1 MTGEYHADDERFTLA
16 STDYGFRLPPR
27 QGALGG
33 TSSSPFAP
41 KSVSGERAYADY
53 DTFSALAWAD
63 WSGGMGQEKATD
75 ATMYYTAYNV
85 DARSGQLIIGPQTT
99 TATSPTMP
107 SIATVYD
114 TWLDF
119 GAASTFTGYAT
130 KWVAPVD
137 ATGNALYRVWVALKA
152 LRAVAEITVK
162 LYDDSAGLPG
172 SVLATATLSETDLT
186 TYGQWAAAV
195 FTSPYTLTGGTT
207 YWLCVEYAGSSTA
220 YLWTQTDASAITL
233 RAVLQSGSWVAAGAW
248 TPAIWAD
255 VPAVRPDSPPRFF
268 IGSGED
274 AIVRMWCYAGRA
286 LYYMNSSG
294 APAPVGVSTGGATK
308 LLTADILDAAWY
320 QSSAATYPS
329 LYLALGETVPIEA
342 FDGNLADIQWQTQ
355 SGNYAI
361 ALCVHDNLLFY
372 AYERNKIDAFNG
384 STWHSTAST
393 PASPAA
399 VGDRTYP
406 IRNLISWNGYLW
418 AGKADGLYRITNPV
432 GYPVTGTLT
441 TTKVLDFLSVADD
454 HNFELMVVHNGDL
467 YFSIGT
473 GLLKYTTGDVLTA
486 ISPDAGLNIAA
497 EKRSYYR
504 AAVSSLN
511 TLWVLA
517 EAAVDGYSAL
527 LAYTEG
533 HWHPVRAFD
542 NVLAAMTRSIALE
555 PGWYGDLPRLWFGM
569 GLRVAYVEM
578 PTNTQRRWLWADAT
592 YEATGYLLTSWFD
605 GNIRTIEK
613 DWVQVEL
620 DVRGVGA
627 VASGCPYVTVF
638 WRPDE
643 ATAWVS
649 LGNIET
655 DGLSTLTF
663 PVNSYSTKCQLKVTL
678 TANTA
683 TFGGAVA
690 YAATPRVEAV
700 VLKYLERPADL
711 RTYTRTYYLAD
722 RLVRRNG
729 VLVNESLA
737 EQLAHLRTLRQS
749 PEPLTWYAWWGT
761 SYTVHMVDYT
771 WSEARNETIDGR
783 DKGGL
788 YVTLRLVEL

>member
-1 MTGEYHADDERFTLA
+1 MTGEYHVDDERFTLA
-16 STDYGFRLPPR
+16 GTDYGFRLPPR

-85 DARSGQLIIGPQTT
+85 DARSGQLILGPQTT
-99 TATSPTMP
+99 SATSPTMP
-107 SIATVYD
+107 GITSADNTWPWISSLSTNLAIA
-114 TWLDF
+114 W
-119 GAASTFTGYAT
+119 

-137 ATGNALYRVWVALKA
+137 ATGNDLYRVWVALKA
-152 LRAVAEITVK
+152 DPGVTQVLVK
-162 LYDDSAGLPG
+162 LYSDNAGLPD
-172 SVLATATLSETDLT
+172 SVLATATLTEADLT
-186 TYGQWAAAV
+186 TYGSWVEAV
-195 FTSPYTLTGGTT
+195 FATSYTLTGGTT
-207 YWLCVEYAGSSTA
+207 YWLAVAHSGTA
-220 YLWTQTDASAITL
+220 RVYVQAAPPAVGADQFAVYTDGAWVASAGVT
-233 RAVLQSGSWVAAGAW
+233 VG
-248 TPAIWAD
+248 IWAE

-268 IGSGED
+268 TGAGKD
-274 AIVRMWCYAGRA
+274 GIVRVWCYAGRV
-286 LYYMNSSG
+286 LYYINSAG
-294 APAPVGVSTGGATK
+294 APAPVGLSTGGATK
-308 LLTADILDAAWY
+308 LCAADIVDAAWY

-342 FDGNLADIQWQTQ
+342 FDGNLADITWTTQ
-355 SGNYAI
+355 DTPSNNYAI

-372 AYERNKIDAFNG
+372 AYSRNKVDAFNG
-384 STWHSTAST
+384 ATWHSTAT
-393 PASPAA
+393 PVSSPAE

-406 IRNLISWNGYLW
+406 IRNLVSWNGFLW
-418 AGKADGLYRITNPV
+418 AGKADGLYKITNPT

-441 TTKVLDFLSVADD
+441 SSKVLDFISVADD

-467 YFSIGT
+467 YFSIGS

-486 ISPDAGLNIAA
+486 ISPDAGLSIPA

-504 AAVSSLN
+504 AGVSALN

-527 LAYTEG
+527 IAYTEG

-542 NVLAAMTRSIALE
+542 FAQNALVRSLALE

-569 GLRVAYVEM
+569 GLRTTYVEM
-578 PTNTQRRWLWADAT
+578 PVNTQRRWLWSDAT
-592 YEATGYLLTSWFD
+592 YAPAGYLLTSWFD
-605 GNIRTIEK
+605 GGIRTILK

-627 VASGCPYVTVF
+627 AADGYPYVEVA
-638 WRPDE
+638 WRADE
-643 ATAWVS
+643 TAAWVT
-649 LGNIET
+649 LGTVET
-655 DGLSTLTF
+655 DGLSTLAF
-663 PVNSYSTKCQLKVTL
+663 PTSTYSTKCQLRVYLYANSTYTL
-678 TANTA
+678 
-683 TFGGAVA
+683 
-690 YAATPRVEAV
+690 TPRVEAV
-700 VLKYLERPADL
+700 VLKYLERPDDL

-722 RLVRRNG
+722 RLTRRNG

-749 PEPLTWYAWWGT
+749 AEPLTWYAWWGT

-771 WSEARNETIDGR
+771 WSEARNETIPGQ